1 MTDDAC
7 KAGRYAES
15 EYEPGRGK
23 TRFGRR
29 VQKRVRS
36 EHCKRYGEREKA
48 SRLAEEPPRE
58 DVPDDVRQAV
68 PEKHRAHRV
77 KVEAARTALTDCS
90 ACHTKENAV
99 AGNPFVVPSDKAC
112 LACHGSYKDLA
123 KKTENLPE
131 PNPHASHHYG
141 EGIACTAAGAATV
154 TLDGT
159 RLTIEDAWA
168 VAEGKADVAIAPE
181 AMRLLEDSHKLV
193 MASAAKGQAVY
204 GLTVG
209 VGLNKDQK
217 LFTADGTLSP
227 EVLEASRAF
236 NYNALRSHSAGAGE
250 MMPTNLARLSMV
262 IRLNT
267 LLAGKSGAQ
276 TRVAELYRD
285 LLNKGV
291 TPLIPSEGSVGEAD
305 ILLASHVGAVMI
317 GEWKAEVDG
326 RVVTGKEALSK
337 AGIDPLVPE
346 GKDALAILSNN
357 SVAMAYAIDAAR
369 NAARIV
375 RLTPTVYGLSLEGLN
390 GNVAPILPQT
400 IGTRPFE
407 GLSETVADMRD
418 VLTGSYLWKADV
430 TRPLQDPLSFR
441 VTVYGLNEARRALKD
456 LNAQILVQIN
466 STDDNPSTILDA
478 DDAYRAESTQVAG
491 YFVEGNGV
499 KGAIIPSGNFNPLP
513 VALAL
518 QRTLLAMAHLSHYS
532 VQRTVHLSYDHFT
545 GLTRFLSDPENKGHA
560 FGAIQKAF
568 MGLHVDNMAL
578 AQPVSLYGMP
588 VAGEIED
595 TFTNLLQAAKRLGSI
610 DRNLMQIYSLET
622 LHAAQAV
629 DLRRNL
635 KTKDLKLGAKTQA
648 FYEAYRKAV
657 PYVKSDRIF
666 TDDIRRGVEVLET
679 YEP

>member
-1 MTDDAC
+1 
-7 KAGRYAES
+7 
-15 EYEPGRGK
+15 
-23 TRFGRR
+23 
-29 VQKRVRS
+29 
-36 EHCKRYGEREKA
+36 
-48 SRLAEEPPRE
+48 
-58 DVPDDVRQAV
+58 
-68 PEKHRAHRV
+68 
-77 KVEAARTALTDCS
+77 
-90 ACHTKENAV
+90 
-99 AGNPFVVPSDKAC
+99 
-112 LACHGSYKDLA
+112 
-123 KKTENLPE
+123 
-131 PNPHASHHYG
+131 
-141 EGIACTAAGAATV
+141 
-154 TLDGT
+154 
-159 RLTIEDAWA
+159 
-168 VAEGKADVAIAPE
+168 
-181 AMRLLEDSHKLV
+181 MRLLEDSHTLV

-236 NYNALRSHSAGAGE
+236 NYNTLRSHSAGAGE

-276 TRVAELYRD
+276 ARVAELYRD

-337 AGIDPLVPE
+337 AGIAPLVPE

-375 RLTPTVYGLSLEGLN
+375 RLTPTVYGL
-390 GNVAPILPQT
+390 
-400 IGTRPFE
+400 
-407 GLSETVADMRD
+407 
-418 VLTGSYLWKADV
+418 
-430 TRPLQDPLSFR
+430 
-441 VTVYGLNEARRALKD
+441 NEARRALKD

-466 STDDNPSTILDA
+466 STDDNPSTILNA

-518 QRTLLAMAHLSHYS
+518 QRTSLAMAHLSHYS